1 MKVWRR
7 VLASVLA
14 LVLAVSLIPMSTT
27 DRFTAVAAPSGT
39 TDVFTI
45 EEFQKCYAKVLLSAV
60 GKGYEDG
67 KGYAGS
73 FKDNDGHAGTP
84 RDPHVFRDNAT
95 FDCFGFVVGA
105 LMAMGYDY
113 LSDSPNGYTSSGWC
127 RALNGSNGANIF
139 RGSNG
144 LFYTHKTGDVVYLH
158 HGSDQKYTIK
168 LTLGKI
174 VDVSK
179 QTSIEPGTLIFS
191 LPADS
196 HNYTYTEGS
205 FAKNTIGTGSQ
216 YGLGHA
222 AVALFSMRR
231 TDTVPQTL
239 QDDEDPTALAALSNS
254 WTRANSQVGN
264 LFGKDLSGANR
275 RSTQTNGYYV
285 PYLWDARGRGLRSA
299 SATDYKQGF
308 KDGHANAQFNTPY
321 SNIWLIDALNN
332 DVGVSVNNNP
342 YGKTTTATFAVEVT
356 PEEQRGDIVITKTD
370 AVSGT
375 KLSGAE
381 FALYEWSEAAN
392 TYVVS
397 PNYKITEDPNNAGIY
412 RVYSKGTGDKKD
424 IELTEDNNW
433 CVRVVETKAPAGHS
447 NIDPATGNPYTWD
460 HQFTRDNE
468 LAVLDWTFTAPN
480 YPDVGIQL
488 IKRDSKDQ
496 TALAGA
502 VFTLYNNEAC
512 TDTYKVS
519 DANGHSTFTT
529 NSSGQANLQFK
540 ADVAKTY
547 YVKETTAPSGYKLDG
562 AIYRITVAAA
572 GTSTITVAKKASGTS
587 SYAAAD
593 TISATNARALTA
605 GKVYVDD
612 DAKPVTFKVH
622 KTGKDDVA
630 LANAVFTLYSSEACT
645 DATRV
650 NDATGHYT
658 FTTNASGD
666 AALQFTPEAGSIK
679 TYYLKETTA
688 PASYILSNDIYKIV
702 VSKATTA
709 ENSVGI
715 AISVKT
721 SGLSSYTPVEEISM
735 ANAWAAAGE
744 VDVENKPN
752 SLSIKKVVDNAPE
765 VDRDFY
771 FMITGPSGFTTQWV
785 KVTVKKNTTTQTES
799 PAALKGIPAGLY
811 TITEVTADRS
821 TTPATTSATFPYDPT
836 NANGSITV
844 PSGSEVTFTAT
855 NVEVKKGKLQIQK
868 VVSEKA
874 AEARTFWFYV
884 TGPNDYKEWVPVPLA
899 KDATTGVSDV
909 LEDLDEGEYVIKEVT
924 ADQSTD
930 APTSS
935 VSFPYNTTNANGSIT
950 VSPNKTV
957 TFTATNTEL
966 PGELKITKTLD
977 KAADGNRTFWFYVT
991 GPNGFKDWT
1000 SVTVN
1005 EGSTTAT
1012 KSCWTN
1018 LVKGDYVI
1026 KEVAADRSTD
1036 APTTSATFPW
1046 SPAEQGTVSVP
1057 AAGTVTFTANNKIVY
1072 GNLQIEKKVDKASKE
1087 ARDFWF
1093 RVTGPSEDNGY
1104 QNSITYWT
1112 KVTVPAGATSAK
1124 SDIQGNL
1131 PLGTYTIMEVTGDRS
1146 GTRPTST
1153 VDFPFDTT
1161 NANGT
1166 VSVTVNSTATKPAVF
1181 TANNTMDV
1189 GKLTIVKSID
1199 KTFNEDKAFWFKIE
1213 GPDETMPTWK
1223 SITVPAEQLSE
1234 SITLENLQIGEYTV
1248 TEVIGD
1254 QKNDVPEP
1262 SVAFPFEV
1270 SGTGKVSVTKN
1281 SNAEKR
1287 IDNKAIVGV
1296 IEIEKRLD
1304 KAQNKD
1310 YTFWFK
1316 IEGPDPEC
1324 PMWVSVPVAAGK
1336 KVATKTIDNLL
1347 IGDYVVTEVTGNGED
1362 EEPEPDGAF
1371 PFVAKSDDKNI
1382 TVSKGNTV
1390 TSGWDND
1397 EAYGDLVIRKVLPV
1411 ESSQDHTFWF
1421 WISGPGEDGNNLWM
1435 PLEVKAHQTEKTL
1448 TISGLKVGHYTVTE
1462 VTGNRSKVVPTPS
1475 EYFPFEASTET
1486 PGITV
1491 EYDKTATT
1499 TWENELITGK
1509 LLIKK
1514 RIDKALAED
1523 HTFWFMITGPA
1534 GNKWVS
1540 LEIKAGETNAEVLVE
1555 KLEPGDYTVK
1565 EVMMDV
1571 SDKEPETT
1579 DLFPF
1584 SVVSGDKNIIVKP
1597 NDTVESEWENKVE
1610 TATITIRKTLS
1621 EPSKVDRTFWFYL
1634 VGPLGDEYWVS
1645 TTVKKGDTEATS
1657 ADLSDLIPGKYT
1669 VTEVT
1674 EEGSTKE
1681 VETSDKF
1688 PYVSTGDSDVVLSPK
1703 KLTIA
1708 DWTNTVQKGGLTIT
1722 KNVDKAPVSDLTVW
1736 FAVIGPEGDESGTV
1750 WTSLTIKKGEKSA
1763 TATVSDLIIGSYEVR
1778 EVVADGS
1785 EEAVSITEEFPY
1797 YATGDT
1803 DVTITAGKESSAKWT
1818 NEYRNGYFTLLK
1830 NDDEGDPL
1838 AGIEFGVYDDK
1849 LMSNLLEILVTDEN
1863 GFAQSKEYTIPL
1875 EGRTVYVKELKTD
1888 AEHVMGTQPKLFEV
1902 VLSTEEPAKVNDGD
1916 GIINKKI
1923 YGRIGVLKTGET
1935 LVGYEETETEF
1946 GTLRTPKFEQ
1956 VGLKGV
1962 TFLVFKEDD
1971 VKVSEDKTEVTYD
1984 AAKAVCKLVSDG
1996 GEVFTPNLPLG
2007 TYVVV
2012 EHEVPEGFVKVP
2024 YVGTATLAKV
2034 DEEKEIVVQHLSHK
2048 NKQANTCVSVYKE
2061 AEVMVTTKSGERIA
2075 TTVQIQPGEGFVFGV
2090 FADQDFETA
2099 DDGILAKDSMVAIGA
2114 TNVDGRIDFTN
2125 KLPLG
2130 KYRIKELKTK
2140 DGYIIDETEYPV
2152 DLEAKDGETLV
2163 KVMPTADN
2171 ESIVNRLKKKP
2182 ITITKKSLLGD
2193 EPLAGTQ
2200 IQVYDEE
2207 GHVIFDQITGED
2219 GTIPEFFALYGRS
2232 YTFKEIYAPNG
2243 FAIFTHVLSFSV
2255 TEAGEVEG
2263 VTELKDDYVRLKL
2276 LKVDEEGNPLPGVE
2290 FTLFDKE
2297 ELPIQVRVTGED
2309 GTVEFTQI
2317 LYGDYV
2323 VVETKPAEGMAL
2335 ADFKKEIHVDGTW
2348 DNDTI
2353 EIIKVVNHPEEKT
2366 GEPVPFTMWAIFI
2379 ILLCGAFGWGT
2390 ATLANKYCTKEYVMT
2405 EEALFGEKRS

>member
-7 VLASVLA
+7 VLASVMA
-14 LVLAVSLIPMSTT
+14 LVLAVSLVPMSAT
-27 DRFTAVAAPSGT
+27 DRHTAVAAPAGT
-39 TDVFTI
+39 TNRFTA
-45 EEFQKCYAKVLLSAV
+45 EEFAICYSKVLLSAV

-73 FKDNDGHAGTP
+73 YKDNDGHAGTP
-84 RDPHVFRDNAT
+84 RDPHVFRDSAT
-95 FDCFGFVVGA
+95 FDCFGLVVGA
-105 LMAMGYDY
+105 LMAMGYDCF
-113 LSDSPNGYTSSGWC
+113 SDNANGTGN
-127 RALNGSNGANIF
+127 RIDLNGSNGSNIF

-144 LFYTHKTGDVVYLH
+144 LFYNHKTGDEIYLH
-158 HGSDQKYTIK
+158 HPQAQYTLK
-168 LTLGKI
+168 FKFGDI
-174 VDVSK
+174 VNIAN
-179 QTSIEPGTLIFS
+179 QTSVTPGTLVFS
-191 LPADS
+191 LPTES
-196 HNYTYTEGS
+196 GNYTYTEGA
-205 FAKNTIGTGSQ
+205 FAKNTIGRGSQ

-222 AVALFSMRR
+222 AVELFYLDRASNDRI
-231 TDTVPQTL
+231 TPQNASSYSGD
-239 QDDEDPTALAALSNS
+239 QKRDILANS
-254 WTRANSQVGN
+254 WTRANNVLKAAPFS
-264 LFGKDLSGANR
+264 KDLSGGNV
-275 RSTQTNGYYV
+275 RSTATNGHFI
-285 PYLWDARGRGLRSA
+285 PYLWDARGRGFQEASA
-299 SATDYKQGF
+299 SEYRKGF
-308 KDGHANAQFNTPY
+308 VDGHANVQFNTPY
-321 SNIWLIDALNN
+321 SRVWLVDALNN

-342 YGKTTTATFAVEVT
+342 FGKTSAVTMAVELK
-356 PEEQRGDIVITKTD
+356 PENQRGNIEITKTD
-370 AVSGT
+370 AVSNA

-381 FALYEWSEAAN
+381 FTLYEWSEAAN
-392 TYVVS
+392 AYVVS
-397 PNYKITEDPNNAGIY
+397 PNYVIKEDGTTGVY
-412 RVYSKGTGDKKD
+412 RVYGKSSGDRTSID
-424 IELTEDNNW
+424 FTEDNNA
-433 CVRVVETKAPAGHS
+433 CVRVVETKAPTGHS

-460 HQFTRDNE
+460 HQFTENGE
-468 LAVLDWTFTAPN
+468 LVSWTFTATN

-562 AIYRITVAAA
+562 AIYRITIAAA
-572 GTSTITVAKKASGTS
+572 GTSTITVAKKASGSS
-587 SYAAAD
+587 SYANVGN
-593 TISATNARALTA
+593 TISAENARALTA

-622 KTGKDDVA
+622 KTGKDSTV

-666 AALQFTPEAGSIK
+666 AAIQFTPEAGSIK
-679 TYYLKETTA
+679 TYYLKETAA

-721 SGLSSYTPVEEISM
+721 EGSSSYDPVEEISM

-752 SLSIKKVVDNAPE
+752 GLSIKKVVDNAPE

-771 FMITGPSGFTTQWV
+771 FMIAGPSGFTTQWV

-811 TITEVTADRS
+811 TITEVIADRS

-874 AEARTFWFYV
+874 AAARTFWFYV

-909 LEDLDEGEYVIKEVT
+909 LEDLDEGEYVIKEVA

-950 VSPNKTV
+950 VSSGSEV

-977 KAADGNRTFWFYVT
+977 KAADSNRTFWFYVT

-1199 KTFNEDKAFWFKIE
+1199 KTFNEDKTFWFKIE

-1223 SITVPAEQLSE
+1223 SITVPAEQLSG

-1281 SNAEKR
+1281 NNAEKR
-1287 IDNKAIVGV
+1287 IDNKAMVGV

-1324 PMWVSVPVAAGK
+1324 PMWVSVPVTAGK

-1362 EEPEPDGAF
+1362 DEPEPDGAF

-1382 TVSKGNTV
+1382 KVSKGNTV

-1435 PLEVKAHQTEKTL
+1435 PLEVKAHQTENTL

-1499 TWENELITGK
+1499 TWKNELITGK

-1514 RIDKALAED
+1514 SVDKALAED

-1540 LEIKAGETNAEVLVE
+1540 LEIKAEETNAEVLVE

-1565 EVMMDV
+1565 EVLMDC
-1571 SDKEPETT
+1571 SDKAPETT

-1584 SVVSGDKNIIVKP
+1584 TVESGDENIVVKP
-1597 NDTVESEWENKVE
+1597 NETVESDWKNKVVTGK
-1610 TATITIRKTLS
+1610 TAIKKTLS
-1621 EPSKVDRTFWFYL
+1621 EASKVDRTFWFYI
-1634 VGPLGDEYWVS
+1634 VGPLGDEYWIS

-1657 ADLSDLIPGKYT
+1657 DELADLIPGKYT
-1669 VTEVT
+1669 VTEVK
-1674 EEGSTKE
+1674 EKGSTEE
-1681 VETSDKF
+1681 VETTDKF
-1688 PYVSTGDSDVVLSPK
+1688 PYEASGDTDIVLSPD
-1703 KLTIA
+1703 KLTEA
-1708 DWTNTVQKGGLTIT
+1708 DWTNTVQKGSLTIT
-1722 KNVDKAPVSDLTVW
+1722 KNVDKAPTKDLTVW
-1736 FAVIGPEGDESGTV
+1736 FAIIGPEGDESGTI
-1750 WTSLTIKKGEKSA
+1750 WTSITIKKGEKSA
-1763 TATVSDLIIGSYEVR
+1763 SATVNDLIIGSYEVR

-1785 EEAVSITEEFPY
+1785 EEAVSITDEFPY

-1849 LMSNLLEILVTDEN
+1849 LMSNLLEVLVTDEN

-1875 EGRTVYVKELKTD
+1875 TGRTVYVKELKTD

-1946 GTLRTPKFEQ
+1946 GKLRTPKFEQ

-2024 YVGTATLAKV
+2024 YVGTTTLAKV

-2114 TNVDGRIDFTN
+2114 TNVDGRIDFTS

-2255 TEAGEVEG
+2255 TEDGEVEG

-2317 LYGDYV
+2317 PYGDYV

-2335 ADFKKEIHVDGTW
+2335 ADFKKELHVDGTW
-2348 DNDTI
+2348 DNDSI

-2379 ILLCGAFGWGT
+2379 ILLCGVFGWGT